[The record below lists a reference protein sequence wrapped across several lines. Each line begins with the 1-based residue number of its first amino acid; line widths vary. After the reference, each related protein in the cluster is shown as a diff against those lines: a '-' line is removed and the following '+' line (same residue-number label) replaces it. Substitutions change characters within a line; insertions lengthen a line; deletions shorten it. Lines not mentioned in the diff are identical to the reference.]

1 MSSLKLALSA
11 AQYELQFKKWGF
23 AKNLKSGEWA
33 ALISQYDLLCQTK
46 NDVRITVSGSVM
58 SKNKIDRARRRY
70 RPRRNKAQG
79 VVSEG
84 ESLVYLCHCR
94 GEYRRAYFDAGCTLP
109 ASRQAYVEFLD
120 ESGEWRKH
128 CATQAKNS
136 KALILRKSS
145 HTSLMNEHSEH
156 RDRLKAPET
165 DPYPTGAHNEGAVG
179 LVPSSHDCNSVY
191 RPFSPPVNF
200 DEFLTISMPCFGSPR
215 LAQAHSLGFD
225 DALLWDL
232 PSGSGI
238 LDGPLDFSPFL
249 LETSVGSPIREK
261 TRPGN
266 GNQELILGK
275 GISIPGSQSH
285 LEGARSFITSLV
297 QYGKITQGY
306 NTGSSMEPE
315 VPGVEDMLESLESL
329 VPETDTSSREFS
341 GHTLSIQNAS
351 PSTNLF
357 ETLIY
362 SFTNNF
368 AGLRDVP
375 RKSLMQL
382 LRELHD
388 IRTQLF
394 GVIKSGRPGVSKP
407 LADNLFRAAV
417 EGCDADAAATII
429 HHTKSNPKVAIDP
442 NEILC
447 TYEGEEYTPI
457 ELAAMFRNT
466 ELVRT
471 LIAASADPNKT
482 YNRNY
487 SRIWEHGA
495 LALALGH
502 WKNGSE
508 NPFKP
513 SPPGDPEPVEIDLL
527 RLLLDCGAE
536 VHVDLAVNSMRPGP
550 GNTIIAEELISSIPA
565 RDHRVCFRSEW
576 LAISII
582 HYLENSAANRIIR
595 RFFAHCSESTDCGRC
610 ASESP
615 RLIERM
621 LCHAARRSNLEL
633 SEFLVQHTAHLQ
645 SALAA
650 AVRAVN
656 DGLVQL
662 LLDRGARV
670 DDPVESWYPRKL
682 NDEDPYTVY
691 EDLYDEDGY
700 DCSRWANT
708 HVEYVITPIRTP
720 LAEAIRTRND
730 YLINTFG
737 KLGALSRLADKYHF
751 QAAVL
756 AAAEVGNTSYLTT
769 VLDHGSKL
777 PDADL
782 TLALAVAIRNDET
795 DAALMLLDAGA
806 NPNSSQGRYSD
817 PIISALE
824 RCNNRAVDSMLECEL
839 RLHRD
844 FHRDGKSALEVAA
857 SWCELEVIDDLIRL
871 GADVDYG
878 IKTTALG
885 AAVRSRNRMIVNR
898 LLDLGA
904 NPGAQPVES
913 DGVTPLRVAVE
924 IGDYDMVRFLIS
936 KGATPADTSA
946 FAYAMDHDP
955 LGYEL
960 LLFEFKSH
968 YPHGLEGFGG
978 YLLAKAIELDSQSR
992 FDSLLEA
999 GADVN
1004 SWCTIRKPTSMAF
1017 HELGQ
1022 HKRVLGFAIHHHKGR
1037 HHELVRRLLDR
1048 GADADRIVIQYK
1060 HETYRISWVL
1070 ETPLLL
1076 AIKTKKPN
1084 LVSLLLERGADLNRP
1099 ARRGIKRTPLQAAC
1113 ETGSYKMVE
1122 LLLKGG
1128 ANVNDKAA
1136 DRDGG
1141 TALQMAAKTG
1151 SLRIVKLLLDNGAD
1165 PHMPKSKVRGR
1176 TAFEAAA
1183 ENGCIDI
1190 LCLLWNTVLPFG
1202 FSEKECQSAKDFA
1215 KQKGHRG
1222 CFDFIN
1228 FLSGGSSQSFL
1239 DH

>member
-1 MSSLKLALSA
+1 
-11 AQYELQFKKWGF
+11 
-23 AKNLKSGEWA
+23 
-33 ALISQYDLLCQTK
+33 
-46 NDVRITVSGSVM
+46 
-58 SKNKIDRARRRY
+58 
-70 RPRRNKAQG
+70 
-79 VVSEG
+79 
-84 ESLVYLCHCR
+84 
-94 GEYRRAYFDAGCTLP
+94 
-109 ASRQAYVEFLD
+109 
-120 ESGEWRKH
+120 
-128 CATQAKNS
+128 
-136 KALILRKSS
+136 
-145 HTSLMNEHSEH
+145 MNEHREH

-165 DPYPTGAHNEGAVG
+165 DPYPTVAHNERAAG

-215 LAQAHSLGFD
+215 LAQVHSLGFN

-232 PSGSGI
+232 PSGSSI

-261 TRPGN
+261 IRPGN
-266 GNQELILGK
+266 ENQELILGK
-275 GISIPGSQSH
+275 GISVPGSQSH
-285 LEGARSFITSLV
+285 LEGVRSFITSLV

-306 NTGSSMEPE
+306 NTGSSTEPE
-315 VPGVEDMLESLESL
+315 VPDVEDILESLESL
-329 VPETDTSSREFS
+329 IPETEKPSREFS

-351 PSTNLF
+351 SSSNLF

-382 LRELHD
+382 LRERHD

-394 GVIKSGRPGVSKP
+394 GVIKSGQPGVSKP

-442 NEILC
+442 NEIVC
-447 TYEGEEYTPI
+447 TYESKEYTPI
-457 ELAAMFRNT
+457 ELAAKFRNT

-471 LIAASADPNKT
+471 LVAASADPNKT
-482 YNRNY
+482 YYRSY
-487 SRIWEHGA
+487 SRKWERGA
-495 LALALGH
+495 LALALGY
-502 WKNGSE
+502 WLNGSSW
-508 NPFKP
+508 PFKP
-513 SPPGDPEPVEIDLL
+513 SPWEEPVEIDLL

-536 VHVDLAVNSMRPGP
+536 VRVDVVENSIRPGP
-550 GNTIIAEELISSIPA
+550 GHTVIAEELLSRIPA
-565 RDHRVCFRSEW
+565 RDHLICFQTEW

-595 RFFAHCSESTDCGRC
+595 RFFSHCSESTDCGRC

-615 RLIERM
+615 RLIEKM

-633 SEFLVQHTAHLQ
+633 SEFLIHHTARLQ

-670 DDPVESWYPRKL
+670 DDPVEPWYPRKL
-682 NDEDPYTVY
+682 NAEDSYILY
-691 EDLYDEDGY
+691 EDLYDEDGF
-700 DCSRWANT
+700 DCSRCENS
-708 HVEYVITPIRTP
+708 HVEYVVTPIRTP

-730 YLINTFG
+730 YLINTFEN
-737 KLGALSRLADKYHF
+737 LGALSRLADEYHLK
-751 QAAVL
+751 AAVL
-756 AAAEVGNTSYLTT
+756 AAAEVGNTSYLTR
-769 VLDHGSKL
+769 VLDHASKL
-777 PDADL
+777 PEAYL

-806 NPNSSQGRYSD
+806 NPYTSRGMYSD
-817 PIISALE
+817 PLISALE
-824 RCNNRAVDSMLECEL
+824 RCNKRAVDSMLECEL
-839 RLHRD
+839 RLHTN
-844 FHRDGKSALEVAA
+844 FLLNGKSALEVAG
-857 SWCELEVIDDLIRL
+857 SWGELEVIDDLICL

-878 IKTTALG
+878 IETTALG
-885 AAVRSRNRMIVNR
+885 AAIRSHNKALVSR
-898 LLDLGA
+898 LLDLRA
-904 NPGAQPVES
+904 NPEAQPVNS
-913 DGVTPLRVAVE
+913 DGATALRAAVE
-924 IGDYDMVRFLIS
+924 VGDYEMVRFLIS
-936 KGATPADTSA
+936 KGSSPADSSA
-946 FAYAMDHDP
+946 FAYAMDHDSV
-955 LGYEL
+955 GYDL
-960 LLFEFKSH
+960 LLLEFKSQ

-978 YLLAKAIELDSQSR
+978 YLLAKAIELDNQSQ

-1004 SWCTIRKPTSMAF
+1004 SWCTIRKPTSMDID
-1017 HELGQ
+1017 ELDEPQ
-1022 HKRVLGFAIHHHKGR
+1022 RVLGFAIQHLKGR

-1048 GADADRIVIQYK
+1048 GADVDRDVSK
-1060 HETYRISWVL
+1060 YRQGPSWIL
-1070 ETPLLL
+1070 QTPLLL
-1076 AIKTKKPN
+1076 AIEMKQPK

-1099 ARRGIKRTPLQAAC
+1099 ARRGVKRTPLQAAC
-1113 ETGSYKMVE
+1113 ETGSYQMVE
-1122 LLLKGG
+1122 LLLQRG

-1136 DRDGG
+1136 ERGGG
-1141 TALQMAAKTG
+1141 TALQLAAETG

-1190 LCLLWNTVLPFG
+1190 LCLLWNAVLPFG
-1202 FSEKECQSAKDFA
+1202 FSEKECQGAKDFA

-1228 FLSGGSSQSFL
+1228 FLSGGPSQSFL
-1239 DH
+1239 DQ